1 MSSQPPEN
9 APESPLEIRRKRLY
23 FRALRR
29 GFREVDLIFGTF
41 AADGLK
47 SLGEAELDQFEAL
60 LDAPDQEV
68 FLWLQGK
75 APVDPA
81 YDTPVF
87 ARLKALCHRDQPT
100 WNV

>member
-1 MSSQPPEN
+1 MNPA
-9 APESPLEIRRKRLY
+9 APESALEIRRKRLH

-47 SLGEAELDQFEAL
+47 GLSEGELDQFEAL

-75 APVDPA
+75 APVTPEF
-81 YDTPVF
+81 DTPIF
-87 ARLKALCHRDQPT
+87 ARLKALCQRESPT